1 MLTLWRV
8 SLANKPMDD
17 FDNDF
22 GFTTVDTDEIM
33 RYNEPI
39 NEARD
44 RELEEANR
52 RLEKMYSTILKLLEN
67 LSKNPEQELIKW
79 PNRVEKISQFK
90 LKLNR
95 IRTGEE

>member
-1 MLTLWRV
+1 MT
-8 SLANKPMDD
+8 KTHIED

-22 GFTTVDTDEIM
+22 GFTTVDTEEIM

-79 PNRVEKISQFK
+79 PNRVEKIGQFK